1 MGLIRVVLSVFS
13 LAFKALES
21 VGILWDIRL
30 RLSEFIYGKHG
41 VTVRGPAN
49 RILSLPACV
58 IAESIK
64 KREFT
69 CEETIQAFVD
79 RIHQVNPLI
88 NAVVGDRFE
97 EAMREAKH
105 IDGVLESDASESSPE
120 KSDLLR
126 KPLLGVPITV
136 KESLACKGFT
146 NSAGLVDRKDMIATK
161 DASVVENL
169 RIAGAI
175 PIAVTNCS
183 ELCMWWETANNLY
196 GRTNNPYDTSK
207 IAGGSSGGEGAIISA
222 AGSVCG
228 VGSDVGTYFLRLL
241 LTFINLHPPSFK
253 FSALMA
259 YLSYLSSK
267 MLSVL

>member
-1 MGLIRVVLSVFS
+1 MGLIKLCLSVFS

-49 RILSLPACV
+49 SILKLPACV
-58 IAESIK
+58 IAQKIK
-64 KREFT
+64 QRKLT
-69 CEETIQAFVD
+69 CEETIQAFID
-79 RIHQVNPLI
+79 RIHQVNPLL

-97 EAMREAKH
+97 EALAEAQH
-105 IDGVLESDASESSPE
+105 IDKVLDSAETEVSQE
-120 KSDLLR
+120 KSDLLS
-126 KPLLGVPITV
+126 KPLLGVPVTV

-146 NSAGLVDRKDMIATK
+146 QSAGLVDRKHTVATK

-169 RIAGAI
+169 RQAGAI

-183 ELCMWWETANNLY
+183 ELCMWWETENNVY

-228 VGSDVGTYFLRLL
+228 VGSDVG
-241 LTFINLHPPSFK
+241 K
-253 FSALMA
+253 
-259 YLSYLSSK
+259 
-267 MLSVL
+267 